1 MDNKQPAK
9 QRLSNMELARIVAM
23 LMIVIG
29 HFILTYGLWNG
40 SDFICRQDVTQ
51 PVSSYLYVVF
61 FGLCIVGVNVFILVS
76 GYFTIHLSWKSFLS
90 YYLLCIF
97 YNAAVFLINTFMFD
111 SFSWKALVKVFLVD
125 KTVNWFFRAYFWLM
139 LISPLL
145 NKALEHL
152 SLRELR
158 IGAALLLFLNCFSG
172 FVLHEYNTNGFNVY
186 NFVFLY
192 VMGNWIRKE
201 SYTKNVSRGG
211 ALVAYFGG
219 CLLTSLVAIFILMKT
234 DMSIQQIFAYNNP
247 LIVFASA
254 GLVLFFSRLRFTS
267 KAVNLIAS
275 TVVAT
280 LFVQHIFFM
289 VHPSLKTSI
298 STPVAFLIV
307 TPLLFVIAFF
317 VEYPR
322 RKLADSIIDFIIRI
336 RTSRQST
343 HCNKMMK

>member
-1 MDNKQPAK
+1 MGNNKSVK
-9 QRLSNMELARIVAM
+9 QRLSQMELARIVAM

-40 SDFICRQDVTQ
+40 SDFISRQDVTQ
-51 PVSSYLYVVF
+51 PVSSYLYVMF
-61 FGLCIVGVNVFILVS
+61 YGLCVIGVNVFILIS
-76 GYFTIHLSWKSFLS
+76 GYFTIHLTWKSFLS
-90 YYLLCIF
+90 YYFLCIF
-97 YNAAVFLINTFMFD
+97 YNAAVFLIDTFMFD
-111 SFSWKALVKVFLVD
+111 AFSWKALVKVFLVD

-139 LISPLL
+139 LIAPLL

-158 IGAALLLFLNCFSG
+158 IGVALLLFLNCFSG
-172 FVLHEYNTNGFNVY
+172 FVLQEYNTNGYNVY

-192 VMGNWIRKE
+192 VLGNWIRKE
-201 SYTKNVSRGG
+201 SFTQRVSQGG
-211 ALVAYFGG
+211 AIAVYLGG
-219 CLLTSLVAIFILMKT
+219 CLLTSLAAIVILLKT
-234 DMSIQQIFAYNNP
+234 DMSIRQIFAYNNP

-254 GLVLFFSRLRFTS
+254 GLILFFSRLRFTS

-289 VHPSLKTSI
+289 VHPSLKTII
-298 STPVAFLIV
+298 SAPVVFLVV
-307 TPLLFVIAFF
+307 TPLLFVIAFA

-322 RKLADSIIDFIIRI
+322 RKLAERIIESFITR
-336 RTSRQST
+336 SR
-343 HCNKMMK
+343 